1 MIKIA
6 DLIGA
11 LNDYQET
18 KRRLDECRHKA
29 VGDVEYYCSDFRQK
43 HERAERELSSA
54 LNGYIDQRVAENMAR
69 AITVT
74 PPARA
79 DAVDALR

>member
-43 HERAERELSSA
+43 HECAEQELSNA
-54 LNGYIDQRVAENMAR
+54 LNGYIDQRVAEDMAR
-69 AITVT
+69 VTTVT
-74 PPARA
+74 PPARVG
-79 DAVDALR
+79 AVGALR